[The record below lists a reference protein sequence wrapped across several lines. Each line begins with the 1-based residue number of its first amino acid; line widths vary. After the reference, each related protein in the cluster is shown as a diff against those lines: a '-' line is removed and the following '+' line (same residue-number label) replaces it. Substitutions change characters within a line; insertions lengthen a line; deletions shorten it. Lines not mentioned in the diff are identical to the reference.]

1 MDSAVTKDSKVFQT
15 TGGWGWGQR
24 GLGASAGLV
33 LGGLGPI
40 HQDMGMWW
48 PWAGI
53 HLLVGDTKSWG
64 ELLPCGGCIKAL
76 GSRAA
81 GFKVP
86 ELMFSAPGGQSWGLG
101 VSRAGAYPL
110 VGEAGP
116 RASASPLLGRDSP
129 RVSCCRHG
137 GFRAQ

>member
-1 MDSAVTKDSKVFQT
+1 MDSAVTKDSKVSQT
-15 TGGWGWGQR
+15 AGGLGWGQR
-24 GLGASAGLV
+24 GLGPVLAWCWVGWVPSIRMWGRGGPGLV
-33 LGGLGPI
+33 STC
-40 HQDMGMWW
+40 WW
-48 PWAGI
+48 VTPNPGVSSCPVEGW
-53 HLLVGDTKSWG
+53 SQ
-64 ELLPCGGCIKAL
+64 AL

-116 RASASPLLGRDSP
+116 RASASPLPGRDSP
-129 RVSCCRHG
+129 RVFCCRHG

>member
-1 MDSAVTKDSKVFQT
+1 M
-15 TGGWGWGQR
+15 
-24 GLGASAGLV
+24 GLGPEGSGASAGLV

-40 HQDMGMWW
+40 RQDVGTWW
-48 PWAGI
+48 PWAGV
-53 HLLVGDTKSWG
+53 HMLVGDAKSWG
-64 ELLPCGGCIKAL
+64 ELLPCGGWSQAL

-86 ELMFSAPGGQSWGLG
+86 ELMFSAPGGQSWGLW
-101 VSRAGAYPL
+101 VYRAGAYPL

-116 RASASPLLGRDSP
+116 RASASPLLGRDSS